1 MLLTYAAC
9 LSSNFA
15 AASPVNGFDDCDRK
29 FPLRGDTNG
38 IIAPQNTPQ
47 AGPQAEPSAGLQFGE
62 AGFLTQLFLPTS
74 ADALVKENQDPSG
87 EPQILT
93 QASEVVLSQDTK
105 SESNLSG
112 TPVER
117 NMDSSGAS
125 QENDDAPDLLVTPM
139 NQANNPEFEPS
150 HFPDLKIYYSERD
163 GEEASLKRF
172 TTDVLKSDYA
182 RLKPGDVLEVIFV
195 PDVSVNESAG
205 TRNECTVKKISAF
218 DTVAW
223 SANIRAWVK
232 WWLNPWAWWNPSR
245 YSFDN
250 TNDKV
255 VWDSVTS
262 KATIQVK
269 TVKDIPYLTS
279 QIRLFLLSDWSAK
292 FAPYI
297 APITQKTLDHAVR
310 LRFENIEKPALEA
323 VGFKDVTL
331 SVRISP
337 VTHRLERCIRA
348 TK

>member
-1 MLLTYAAC
+1 VILIVCKAQGIIMKKLCMLLTYAAC

-38 IIAPQNTPQ
+38 IVAPQNTPQ
-47 AGPQAEPSAGLQFGE
+47 AGPQAEPSSGLQFGE

-87 EPQILT
+87 TPQILT
-93 QASEVVLSQDTK
+93 EASEVVLSQDTKSESNLSGTPVKENQDPSGTPQILTEASELVFSQDTK

-195 PDVSVNESAG
+195 PDVRVNEGAG
-205 TRNECTVKKISAF
+205 ASNECVVKKISAF

-269 TVKDIPYLTS
+269 TVKDELVPS
-279 QIRLFLLSDWSAK
+279 S
-292 FAPYI
+292 
-297 APITQKTLDHAVR
+297 
-310 LRFENIEKPALEA
+310 
-323 VGFKDVTL
+323 
-331 SVRISP
+331 
-337 VTHRLERCIRA
+337 
-348 TK
+348 